1 MDPVIFRKCCRF
13 YWTRKNLRQKKKQL
27 KLDERAGVLFVVTIS
42 DKTLHK
48 ISRKIGAKRVALG
61 MELELDYCD
70 VETLQCQHSDPVD
83 HAFQILLVRATAV
96 GIYVL

>member
-1 MDPVIFRKCCRF
+1 M
-13 YWTRKNLRQKKKQL
+13 
-27 KLDERAGVLFVVTIS
+27 FVFLAAIIS

-83 HAFQILLVRATAV
+83 HAFQILLVGATCTV
-96 GIYVL
+96 VDIL